1 MTKAGQGE
9 IDIVP
14 VMGGFRSKV
23 DTEVDSA
30 GKSSS
35 NRFAASF
42 GNGIKGLGAFVGK
55 SLAVAGGL
63 AAGVAA
69 IAIKGG
75 ISRQLQIEDAT
86 AKMTGLGN
94 STETV
99 KSAMD
104 SAMASVKG
112 TAFGMGEAATVAS
125 TALASGIKP
134 GQQMTKYLT
143 LVADAATIAGTGM
156 GEMGTIMGKVTN
168 TGKVTNDVLNQ
179 FGDRGVGVLQML
191 AKEYGVTA
199 EEMTAMVSKGKVDA
213 ATFEKVL
220 TQNLGGAAQ
229 KSGDTTQGAFKNMG
243 AALSRVGVTLSG
255 GFFPLFKSVFNQV
268 TTTLD
273 GMNSKVKPAAE
284 AFGTWFQGK
293 AGPAIAGFSTA
304 ALAAFDRLYTRIT
317 LFVAGFQQG
326 MSNVEASG
334 AMGRM
339 QRFGEIAGAVFKEAR
354 GGIWA
359 FQASWEAFD
368 GDVTSSGFPGFMERL
383 AFITRSVFT
392 EMRGGVLAFGNAWRE
407 NNGDITSSGFPGFM
421 ERLANATRPMVDAL
435 RALDFSSFAAFT
447 ASLDGAGGSAGK
459 SLTSIGESIQALVP
473 AFKEFGAQL
482 PSIGGA
488 LVKLGGVS
496 LNLLTVGLGFLAK
509 HVDTIIFLM
518 PAIVAGYIAW
528 RVASSALASAQFGL
542 QAGQMLMTPVITANN
557 ILRIIAVNLEHQ
569 HAMATGQTTI
579 ALNANLLTMARQ
591 KVAQIGSNIATMAG
605 VVAHRAQAIA
615 MGLTSATTIR
625 ATTAMIAKGIADKAV
640 AIGTKAAAAA
650 QWIFNAAMSAN
661 PIGLVIIAIV
671 ALIAGIILLVK
682 NWDTVVAFLKGAWQG
697 FVTWF
702 QTIMAGFLGWWGGV
716 WQGFLGF
723 IAPVWA
729 AIQQIIQVAWQV
741 IVTVVTT
748 YIGMVLTV
756 IRSVWA
762 VIQVVFSTAWSIIK
776 TIVAT
781 ALAILIAVFTGN
793 FGAIAG
799 LIASAWAKIQG
810 YFSGA
815 FAAIAAIVTGAWAN
829 LTGIFT
835 GAVNTVANLL
845 SGGWNAIRN
854 TVMSVWNAIVEW
866 IAGIPGRVLAGIIAI
881 AQLHIQ
887 MGQWIGS
894 VKDAAVNKFLE
905 LVSWVTGL
913 PGRITSALGDMGS
926 LLIGAGDQIIQG
938 FLNGL
943 TAGFEKVKS
952 FVGGIG
958 EWIAANKGPEAY
970 DRALLVPAGGWIM
983 GGLNKSLKAGIPD
996 LKSTLGDVSGVIQS
1010 GVNATVRSSLAP
1022 ESRQTGTSAPV
1033 SSADSTSSGSGGVQI
1048 DMSNAQF
1055 ISYDPEAMFRQFEDR
1070 LTYKFEKKLGV
1081 RL

>member
-14 VMGGFRSKV
+14 VMGGFRSTV

-30 GKSSS
+30 AKSSS
-35 NRFAASF
+35 NRFATSF

-199 EEMTAMVSKGKVDA
+199 EEMTSMVSKGKVDA

-220 TQNLGGAAQ
+220 TENLGGAAQ

-243 AALSRVGVTLSG
+243 AALSRVGVTMSS

-273 GMNSKVKPAAE
+273 GMNAKVKPAAE

-326 MSNVEASG
+326 MSNIEASG

-339 QRFGEIAGAVFKEAR
+339 QRFGEIAGSVFKEAR

-392 EMRGGVLAFGNAWRE
+392 EMRGGVIAFGAAWRE

-435 RALDFSSFAAFT
+435 RALDFSSFSAFT
-447 ASLDGAGGSAGK
+447 ASLSSAGGSAGTA
-459 SLTSIGESIQALVP
+459 LGSIGESIATLLP
-473 AFKEFGAQL
+473 AFKAFGEQL
-482 PSIGGA
+482 PNIGGA

-496 LNLLTVGLGFLAK
+496 LNILTTSLAFLAK
-509 HVDTIIFLM
+509 HVDTIIAWM

-528 RVASSALASAQFGL
+528 KIASSALGQAHLALTAAQV
-542 QAGQMLMTPVITANN
+542 AMTPVNLLNNTA
-557 ILRIIAVNLEHQ
+557 RIIAVTLENQ
-569 HAMATGQTTI
+569 HARAIGTTTT
-579 ALNANLLTMARQ
+579 ALNLNALTMARAR
-591 KVAQIGSNIATMAG
+591 VAT
-605 VVAHRAQAIA
+605 
-615 MGLTSATTIR
+615 
-625 ATTAMIAKGIADKAV
+625 IAKGVADAAV
-640 AIGTKAAAAA
+640 AVGTKAAAAA

-661 PIGLVIIAIV
+661 PIGLVIIAIA

-697 FVTWF
+697 FVAWF
-702 QTIMAGFLGWWGGV
+702 QSIMAGFLGWWGGV

-756 IRSVWA
+756 IQTVWA
-762 VIQVVFSTAWSIIK
+762 VIQVVFSTAWDIIK

-815 FAAIAAIVTGAWAN
+815 FAAIAGIVTGAWSN

-835 GAVNTVANLL
+835 GAIGAIAGLL
-845 SGGWNAIRN
+845 SGGWNAIRS
-854 TVMSVWNAIVEW
+854 TVMSVWNAIVSW

-894 VKDAAVNKFLE
+894 VKDAAVTKFLE

-913 PGRITSALGDMGS
+913 PGRITSALGNLGS
-926 LLIGAGDQIIQG
+926 LLTGAGDQIIQG

-943 TAGFEKVKS
+943 TAGFEKVKN

-983 GGLNKSLKAGIPD
+983 GGLNKSLKGGIPD
-996 LKSTLGDVSGVIQS
+996 LKSTLSQVSAVIRTGVTGPGSLGRSGVTAGGQQAAQAMAA
-1010 GVNATVRSSLAP
+1010 GVSVVVQGNVGWEPDKVADELYTKIRRSASLANL
-1022 ESRQTGTSAPV
+1022 RRVAV
-1033 SSADSTSSGSGGVQI
+1033 AV
-1048 DMSNAQF
+1048 
-1055 ISYDPEAMFRQFEDR
+1055 
-1070 LTYKFEKKLGV
+1070 
-1081 RL
+1081 